1 VNGPQAIA
9 APARRAVTCEDVA
22 GLLPGIMEGS
32 DVAAP
37 AVVRHVEQCARCQ
50 AEVATYRRLLR
61 VLQQLRFHR
70 LAPPAGSL
78 EDVLSAIETEAK
90 RRAFRSVLTG
100 RRLTYAAGIGAAT
113 AAGSV
118 VVIVGRART
127 ARTRRGT
134 AD

>member
-1 VNGPQAIA
+1 
-9 APARRAVTCEDVA
+9 VTCEEVA
-22 GLLPGIMEGS
+22 EILPGIMDGG
-32 DVAAP
+32 DIAAP
-37 AVVRHVEQCARCQ
+37 AVVRHVEQCGRCQ

-61 VLQQLRFHR
+61 LLQQLRIHR

-100 RRLTYAAGIGAAT
+100 RRLTYAAGIVAAIG
-113 AAGSV
+113 AGSV

-127 ARTRRGT
+127 ARTRRDP
-134 AD
+134 AN